1 MAVVRL
7 SDHHREHNGEPPMR
21 REVANA
27 AARPLPPPAAACP
40 EVAIAVDGR
49 PGRAFA
55 EVRLGPARP
64 QKGCA
69 QVPFIT
75 VRGLQLA
82 YEEYGAG
89 PPVLLIPPAATPA
102 GVWAM
107 HQIPAIVA
115 AGYRVI
121 AADSRGTPPSSVP
134 IAPFRLADLTD
145 DAACLITELGLAPCL
160 IVGAS
165 LGAMA
170 GQELALSRPDL
181 VRAAALLGT
190 RCRTDFIRGR
200 FARAYADQ
208 VRRGE
213 PPSDLDAVMLVMQMF
228 SSATLADDRRAA
240 DWLAL
245 FQVFSARGVG
255 SAMQYE
261 ATLIPDRTE
270 ALHQVQRPCLVVG
283 FSEDAVTPPAL
294 GREVASAIPGCRYVE
309 LEGCGHFG
317 FLERPEPVNAA
328 LIDFFAAVH

>member
-1 MAVVRL
+1 
-7 SDHHREHNGEPPMR
+7 MR
-21 REVANA
+21 REVANT
-27 AARPLPPPAAACP
+27 AARALSPLAAACP
-40 EVAIAVDGR
+40 EVAIAVDGSR
-49 PGRAFA
+49 ARAFA
-55 EVRLGPARP
+55 EHVKP
-64 QKGCA
+64 QKGCV
-69 QVPFIT
+69 QVPVIT
-75 VRGLQLA
+75 VRGLKLP
-82 YEEYGAG
+82 YEEYGSG
-89 PPVLLIPPAATPA
+89 QPVLLIPPAATPA

-121 AADSRGTPPSSVP
+121 AAESRGTPPAVP
-134 IAPFRLADLTD
+134 SAPFRVADLTD
-145 DAACLITELGLAPCL
+145 DAACLITELRLAPCL

-208 VRRGE
+208 VRKGE

-228 SSATLADDRRAA
+228 SSGTLADDRQAA
-240 DWLAL
+240 DWLTL
-245 FQVFSARGVG
+245 FQLFSARGVG
-255 SAMQYE
+255 PAMQYQ

-270 ALHQVQRPCLVVG
+270 ALRQVRRPCLVVA
-283 FSEDAVTPPAL
+283 FSEDQVAPPAL
-294 GREVASAIPGCRYVE
+294 GQEVASAIPGCRYVE
-309 LEGCGHFG
+309 IAGCGHLG

-328 LIDFFAAVH
+328 LIDFFSAVH

>member
-1 MAVVRL
+1 MAL
-7 SDHHREHNGEPPMR
+7 SGCPMATGDTMASCLCGEKSPTPLP
-21 REVANA
+21 AH
-27 AARPLPPPAAACP
+27 LPPPAAACP
-40 EVAIAVDGR
+40 EVAIAVDGSR
-49 PGRAFA
+49 ARAFA
-55 EVRLGPARP
+55 GPVKPR
-64 QKGCA
+64 KGCV
-69 QVPFIT
+69 QVPVIT

-82 YEEYGAG
+82 YEEYGSG
-89 PPVLLIPPAATPA
+89 QPVLLIPPAATPA

-121 AADSRGTPPSSVP
+121 AAESRGTPPSAAPS
-134 IAPFRLADLTD
+134 APFRVADLTD
-145 DAACLITELGLAPCL
+145 DAACLITELQLAPCL

-208 VRRGE
+208 VRKGE

-228 SSATLADDRRAA
+228 SSATLADDRQAA
-240 DWLAL
+240 DWLTL
-245 FQVFSARGVG
+245 FQLFSARGVG
-255 SAMQYE
+255 PAMQYQ

-270 ALHQVQRPCLVVG
+270 ALREVRRPCLVVA

-294 GREVASAIPGCRYVE
+294 CQEVASAIPGCRYVE
-309 LEGCGHFG
+309 IADCGHFG

-328 LIDFFAAVH
+328 LIDFFSAVH